1 MSPSSGTK
9 PDELPVKN
17 TSPAIP
23 VKKCTTTD
31 LLIWLDWSVLFTLV
45 IIIVAVSPWGVLVNA
60 ILCGVILALYRIT
73 LRPIWIRLFPALYTV
88 CSCSECAA
96 VVPSGMDRCPYCNV
110 WFAE

>member
-1 MSPSSGTK
+1 MK
-9 PDELPVKN
+9 ADEPPVKN

-23 VKKCTTTD
+23 FKKCTTTD

-45 IIIVAVSPWGVLVNA
+45 IVIVTVSPLGLLANA
-60 ILCGVILALYRIT
+60 ILCIVILGLYRII
-73 LRPIWIRLFPALYTV
+73 LRPIWIRFFPALYTV

-96 VVPSGMDRCPYCNV
+96 VVPSGVDRCPQCNV